1 MLKLWIKTFGREFFA
16 QHAGL
21 FLFLFYLIFGA
32 VPNSQLKG
40 YILALGININ
50 SSPVAGA
57 IFMLITLLFSLK
69 SLFFVQ
75 KLINTSVYNFVKTS
89 TAAVKKIQLLNWLV
103 LYLFLNS
110 PLVIFGVFV
119 IVTGMYGHFYLSAA
133 ALTGFIIL
141 IFSGLSIFTFRAVNY
156 TFKPA
161 RKLITLPQISVSKKK
176 PYWTWPL
183 HYILKEQPLTLIVC
197 KILSFFLFKG
207 IIWMFA
213 DNGNDVRIYLLS
225 LMAATISHCILISI
239 VLRFERSKAN
249 FINSLPVN
257 YSYKLISLFGFL
269 LALLI
274 PELIFYS
281 IVSGF
286 STFNT
291 ILGILLCA
299 GILLTLRM
307 SLYLVNDD
315 AERYLKYIFI
325 LLVGSIMAII
335 ARLYFPFSISLIASG
350 VIYHRYLYKKNRL

>member
-32 VPNSQLKG
+32 VPTSQLKG

-50 SSPVAGA
+50 SSPVATGA
-57 IFMLITLLFSLK
+57 FMLIILLFSLK
-69 SLFFVQ
+69 CLFFVQ
-75 KLINTSVYNFVKTS
+75 KLINTPVYNFVKNS
-89 TAAVKKIQLLNWLV
+89 TAATKKIQLLNWLV
-103 LYLFLNS
+103 LYLFLHS

-119 IVTGMYGHFYLSAA
+119 IGIGVYGHFYLSAIT
-133 ALTGFIIL
+133 LTGFMTL
-141 IFSGLSIFTFRAVNY
+141 IFSGLSIFTFRSVNY

-161 RKLITLPQISVSKKK
+161 RKLITLPEISVKK

-183 HYILKEQPLTLIVC
+183 YYILKEQPLTLIVC

-207 IIWMFA
+207 IIWMFT
-213 DNGNDVRIYLLS
+213 DNGSDIRIYLLS

-239 VLRFERSKAN
+239 VLRFERSKVN

-269 LALLI
+269 LALLT
-274 PELIFYS
+274 PELFFYS
-281 IVSGF
+281 ILSGF
-286 STFNT
+286 SIYNT
-291 ILGILLCA
+291 MLGILLCA

-307 SLYLVNDD
+307 SLYLINDD

-325 LLVGSIMAII
+325 LLTTAIMAII
-335 ARLYFPFSISLIASG
+335 ARLYFPLSISLLISG
-350 VIYHRYLYKKNRL
+350 ITYHRYLYIKNRL